1 MLLALLDAKIAGYV
15 NTTNRQNSLLDI
27 HYQPRASLSDV
38 VNDPYT
44 LAIIDFSSQ
53 SQLTDEKRIIVGTP
67 ALTGGDL
74 LEVWRTNEI
83 PESGNFG
90 EIQYRRT
97 SALIFGQLL
106 MTSDSGSM
114 ESLTQ
119 RIYQQISQLQQELS
133 FEKMIRVWNYLP
145 WINRHD
151 GGLERYQSFCVGRHQ
166 AIDTSNGYES
176 HLPAAT
182 AVGTHDG
189 NILVYFLAARED
201 GMQIENPRQ
210 VSAFAYPSKYA
221 PKSPTFSRAVVKQ
234 WGEQKHLYISGTAS
248 ILGHETRHVNKPGE
262 QLDECLNNIDILIAE
277 ADRETG
283 LGIKDASD
291 LTGIK
296 LYLRNQDYLEETI
309 DHLKKRLG
317 DKVKLIVLHADIC
330 RDDLL
335 LEIEG
340 FYSGV

>member
-1 MLLALLDAKIAGYV
+1 M
-15 NTTNRQNSLLDI
+15 NTNYPQNSLLDI
-27 HYQPRASLSDV
+27 HYRQRSSLSDV

-44 LAIIDFSSQ
+44 LAVIDFSSQ
-53 SQLTDEKRIIVGTP
+53 SQFTDEKRIIVGTP
-67 ALTGGDL
+67 ALAGGDL
-74 LEVWRTNEI
+74 LEVWRTNER
-83 PESGNFG
+83 PENGIFG
-90 EIQYRRT
+90 EIQYRTT
-97 SALIFGQLL
+97 STLVFGQLL
-106 MTSDSGSM
+106 MSSDSGDM

-119 RIYQQISQLQQELS
+119 AIYQQISQLQHEMS
-133 FEKMIRVWNYLP
+133 FDKMIRVWNYLP
-145 WINRHD
+145 WINRYD
-151 GGLERYQSFCVGRHQ
+151 DGLERYQSFCVGRHQ
-166 AIDTSNGYES
+166 AIDTSLGYES

-182 AVGTHDG
+182 AIGTHD
-189 NILVYFLAARED
+189 NHVLVYFLAARED
-201 GMQIENPRQ
+201 GIQIENPRQ

-234 WGEQKHLYISGTAS
+234 WGEKKHLYISGTAS
-248 ILGHETRHVNKPGE
+248 ILGHETRHVNQPDE

-277 ADRETG
+277 ADRETE

-296 LYLRNQDYLEETI
+296 LYLRNRDHLEHTI

-317 DKVKLIVLHADIC
+317 DQVNLIVLHADIC

-340 FYSGV
+340 FYSG